1 MTSTDPRVPANGYRP
16 GYRPIQIYLPEEI
29 KRRLSIQAAREQ
41 IPYADIVRVAIETE
55 LARRGG

>member
-1 MTSTDPRVPANGYRP
+1 MSKSPRPPANGFRP
-16 GYRPIQIYLPEEI
+16 GYKPTQVYLPDEL

-41 IPYADIVRVAIETE
+41 IPYAEIVRAAIETE